1 MDIGKACTGKG
12 LRVNMMLKNEKEL
25 NSIYSSLES
34 LSEYFSSDSM
44 SLSKSALAV
53 FQNQL
58 INLQETLKLISNGR
72 TQTYRNNTKSTRR
85 VIRTKKKSRTS

>member
-1 MDIGKACTGKG
+1 
-12 LRVNMMLKNEKEL
+12 MMLKNEKEL

-85 VIRTKKKSRTS
+85 VIRSKKKSRTS

>member
-1 MDIGKACTGKG
+1 
-12 LRVNMMLKNEKEL
+12 MMLKNEKEL